1 MWRNLRS
8 HSYEIQNE
16 WNCAHRHL
24 WVMFLHGRIITPPC
38 SKVFWDLFISWGMMK
53 SGFQDFIFWEWS
65 EISGEFPR
73 MPTVPGHIFGREGL
87 FFEKNKNKNKKLE
100 RSVGEKFLI
109 HLRCSTNPIH
119 FLLTH
124 FSNHYAH
131 WKKLLHILYINNI
144 LQLPGIVTHPRLDN
158 YTNCGIYSLGSDNF
172 PEPPPL
178 SMLWL
183 WGCSRPNSFSNEPL
197 SVTVQ
202 QLENEK

>member
-1 MWRNLRS
+1 MDFKISFFENGMRYQVNFLRCRLS
-8 HSYEIQNE
+8 QGTFSEE
-16 WNCAHRHL
+16 
-24 WVMFLHGRIITPPC
+24 
-38 SKVFWDLFISWGMMK
+38 K
-53 SGFQDFIFWEWS
+53 FIF
-65 EISGEFPR
+65 
-73 MPTVPGHIFGREGL
+73 
-87 FFEKNKNKNKKLE
+87 FEKNKNKKLE
-100 RSVGEKFLI
+100 RSVREKFLI

-178 SMLWL
+178 SML
-183 WGCSRPNSFSNEPL
+183 
-197 SVTVQ
+197 
-202 QLENEK
+202 

>member
-16 WNCAHRHL
+16 WNCAHQRS

-53 SGFQDFIFWEWS
+53 SGFQDFIFWERS
-65 EISGEFPR
+65 EISGEFSR

-87 FFEKNKNKNKKLE
+87 FFEKKNKNLE
-100 RSVGEKFLI
+100 RSVREKFLI

-124 FSNHYAH
+124 FSNHFSNYYAH

-144 LQLPGIVTHPRLDN
+144 LQLPAVVIHPRLDN
-158 YTNCGIYSLGSDNF
+158 YANRGIYSLGWQF
-172 PEPPPL
+172 FRAPPQYV
-178 SMLWL
+178 
-183 WGCSRPNSFSNEPL
+183 
-197 SVTVQ
+197 VTVR
-202 QLENEK
+202 L